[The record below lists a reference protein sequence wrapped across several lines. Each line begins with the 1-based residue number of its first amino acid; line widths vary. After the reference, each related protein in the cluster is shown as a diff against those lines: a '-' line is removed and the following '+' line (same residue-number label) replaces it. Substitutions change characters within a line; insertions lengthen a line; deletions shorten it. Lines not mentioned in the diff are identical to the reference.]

1 MDYAATIPAS
11 ALASAAGKYTKQ
23 YGMVDYYDKL
33 LSGANIDVQDYAYL
47 GINEERL
54 NTDKERLTN
63 KQIHEA
69 AEVAI
74 QHGMVVSL
82 QALKDIFG
90 VRASNP
96 KCGEFVIRVLKLWE
110 DIGAGKVSIQTIADS
125 VEVET
130 GIKYDFETG
139 NAYNL
144 KAK

>member
-1 MDYAATIPAS
+1 MNKRLMRA
-11 ALASAAGKYTKQ
+11 KQ
-23 YGMVDYYDKL
+23 L
-33 LSGANIDVQDYAYL
+33 
-47 GINEERL
+47 RH
-54 NTDKERLTN
+54 KERLTN

-96 KCGEFVIRVLKLWE
+96 KCEEFVIRVLKLWE